1 MSSNENFTV
10 AGIKLRTDKPTNV
23 AMHRL
28 FGWVIWQFPQPQRK
42 GYQGAV
48 RPPEPD
54 REWIPAVIQADE
66 NRIRVYGNAREK
78 YPTPEKAL
86 EFFNEGENNPG

>member
-1 MSSNENFTV
+1 MSKDENITV
-10 AGIKLRTDKPTNV
+10 GGIKLRTDKPTNV

-28 FGWVIWQFPQPQRK
+28 FGWVIWQFPQPQTK

-54 REWIPAVIQADE
+54 HEWIPAVIQADE
-66 NRIRVYGNAREK
+66 NRVRVYGNAGGK
-78 YPTPEKAL
+78 YPTPEKAI

>member
-1 MSSNENFTV
+1 MSSKENISI

-28 FGWVIWQFPQPQRK
+28 FGWVIWQFPQPQKK

-48 RPPEPD
+48 RPPETD

-66 NRIRVYGNAREK
+66 NRVRIYGNAGKE
-78 YPTPEKAL
+78 YPTPEKAVDY
-86 EFFNEGENNPG
+86 FSDGENNLE